1 MTTIRYNFRH
11 IFIMVL
17 LAVFSSSHAADKPQK
32 VITVTVPKFGSG
44 LVETWIKK
52 YTEAH
57 PDVHVRIVERNKG
70 QADWEFISD
79 TPEGDSGKR
88 IAYVGRY
95 ALLPVTTTENPL
107 YEELSRK
114 RLDKKGL
121 KDLFFQKDILQKVGH
136 ERERVSPY
144 EGLTVY
150 SGTGRIS
157 GANAFASYFGCQ
169 ASQFRGK
176 RIAGDDLY
184 LLTAINKDHTG
195 ITFNNLA
202 YIFDLQNRRLKPR
215 LFLIPLDVKREQRDV
230 LDNGNL
236 DETLQ
241 LLENNDVA
249 LIPLS
254 KVGFTYNDRA
264 SVVDFLRWIVCEGQ
278 QYNHRFGFLTLDE
291 KSAREEQR
299 LLDGNLLTDR

>member
-1 MTTIRYNFRH
+1 MTTIRYYFRQ

-17 LAVFSSSHAADKPQK
+17 LTVFSSSYAADKPQK
-32 VITVTVPKFGSG
+32 VITVTIPKFGRG

-52 YTEAH
+52 YTEAY
-57 PDVHVRIVERNKG
+57 PDVHVRIVEKNKG
-70 QADWEFISD
+70 QADLEFVSE
-79 TPEGDSGKR
+79 TPEGDSGEH
-88 IAYVGRY
+88 ITYVGRY

-107 YEELSRK
+107 YERLSRK
-114 RLDKKGL
+114 RLDEKDL
-121 KDLFFQKDILQKVGH
+121 KDLFFQKDILQKVGD
-136 ERERVSPY
+136 EREGISPY

-150 SGTGRIS
+150 SGTSRIS

-169 ASQFRGK
+169 TSQFRGK

-202 YIFDLQNRRLKPR
+202 YIFDLQNRSLKPR
-215 LFLIPLDVKREQRDV
+215 LFLIPLDIKREQRDV

-249 LIPLS
+249 LIPLP
-254 KVGFTYNDRA
+254 KVGFTYNDRT
-264 SVVDFLRWIVCEGQ
+264 SVVDFLRWIVSEGQ
-278 QYNHRFGFLTLDE
+278 QFNHRFGFLTLDE
-291 KSAREEQR
+291 KSLRKEQR
-299 LLDGNLLTDR
+299 QLDGNLLTD

>member
-1 MTTIRYNFRH
+1 MTTIRYYFRQ

-17 LAVFSSSHAADKPQK
+17 LTVFSSSYAADKPQK
-32 VITVTVPKFGSG
+32 VITVTIPKFGRG

-52 YTEAH
+52 YTEAY
-57 PDVHVRIVERNKG
+57 PDVHVRIVEKNKG
-70 QADWEFISD
+70 QADLEFVSE
-79 TPEGDSGKR
+79 TPEGDSGEH
-88 IAYVGRY
+88 ITYVGRY

-107 YEELSRK
+107 YERLSRK
-114 RLDKKGL
+114 RLDEKDL
-121 KDLFFQKDILQKVGH
+121 KDLFFQKDILQKVGD
-136 ERERVSPY
+136 EREGISPY

-150 SGTGRIS
+150 SGTSRIS

-169 ASQFRGK
+169 TSQFRGK

-202 YIFDLQNRRLKPR
+202 YIFDLQNRSLKPR
-215 LFLIPLDVKREQRDV
+215 LFLIPLDIKREQRDV

-249 LIPLS
+249 LIPTQSRIYL
-254 KVGFTYNDRA
+254 
-264 SVVDFLRWIVCEGQ
+264 
-278 QYNHRFGFLTLDE
+278 
-291 KSAREEQR
+291 
-299 LLDGNLLTDR
+299 